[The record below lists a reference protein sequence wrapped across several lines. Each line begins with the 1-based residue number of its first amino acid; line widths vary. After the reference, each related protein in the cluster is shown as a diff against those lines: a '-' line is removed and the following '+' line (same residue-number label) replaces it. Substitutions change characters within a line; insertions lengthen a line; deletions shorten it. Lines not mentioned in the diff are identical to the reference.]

1 MINGTFNNFSAMSLF
16 VNFIRGKSNQD
27 TPKVTDKIFNFKV
40 NDTLV
45 VIARRV
51 FSDKTWQKYYLI
63 DLKMS
68 YDLSGALIFGY
79 I

>member
-1 MINGTFNNFSAMSLF
+1 MINGTFNNFSAMSLV